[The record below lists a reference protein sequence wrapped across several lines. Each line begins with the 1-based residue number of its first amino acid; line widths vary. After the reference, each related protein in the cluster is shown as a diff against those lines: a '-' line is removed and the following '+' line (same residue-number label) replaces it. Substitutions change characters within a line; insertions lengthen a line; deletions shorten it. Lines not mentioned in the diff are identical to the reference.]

1 VSLTY
6 RGMPRIRRWVAR
18 GISRGREHGTPG
30 KRIVNKTYSI
40 DDVAWRAQTIRMSQT
55 TAIELEK
62 LGLDIARQIAG
73 EDAVERVEVFP
84 GVNFF
89 DEPVYHFTFL
99 IDPDRL
105 RLRIGLVL
113 GRVGQQIEDEL
124 TEHGDTHRAD
134 IRLLNLIDWPK
145 RRRAPFG

>member
-1 VSLTY
+1 MTTEDET
-6 RGMPRIRRWVAR
+6 G
-18 GISRGREHGTPG
+18 G
-30 KRIVNKTYSI
+30 KQIVNKSYSI
-40 DDVAWRAQTIRMSQT
+40 DGARSFAQTVRMSQT
-55 TAIELEK
+55 TAIDLEK
-62 LGLDIARQIAG
+62 LGLETARRIAG
-73 EDAVERVEVFP
+73 EDAVEQVEVFP

-124 TEHGDTHRAD
+124 TEHGDAHRAD
-134 IRLLNLIDWPK
+134 IRLLNLTDWPK